1 MLVKV
6 KPKATIPS
14 VTTRGQGTRENAVPM
29 LRTGEPSLLCTELNK
44 GADRA
49 TCHTPRHTPHANL
62 LKSHH
67 PGAWRPW
74 PHWEEKPPSAGH
86 LSVSR
91 GFFQESTGHHCP
103 PSPGGGSRAGPGGPA
118 SSPSPRPVP
127 LPQDRTAVPE
137 PSQLHINLLSKQLGR
152 NHSQILIYKEKGQES
167 L

>member
-1 MLVKV
+1 MKV

-14 VTTRGQGTRENAVPM
+14 VTIRGQRKRENAVPM

-49 TCHTPRHTPHANL
+49 TCHTPRPAPHAHL
-62 LKSHH
+62 LKSHQ

-74 PHWEEKPPSAGH
+74 PHWEEKLPSTGH
-86 LSVSR
+86 LSISR
-91 GFFQESTGHHCP
+91 GFPRKAQDITVPRLQEE
-103 PSPGGGSRAGPGGPA
+103 GPENDHRGPA
-118 SSPSPRPVP
+118 SSPSPRPVL

-137 PSQLHINLLSKQLGR
+137 PSQSHINLLSKQLGR